1 MRQRIDQQGAEQT
14 ALSQSIDDKYKLK
27 TTKLDKELQSIRVDF
42 LDAVDLQADR
52 MAKRIE
58 ESMKQARK
66 EFGDMV
72 A

>member
-1 MRQRIDQQGAEQT
+1 MRQRIDQQGTEQT

-27 TTKLDKELQSIRVDF
+27 TTKLDKELQSVRVDF

-58 ESMKQARK
+58 ESMKQART